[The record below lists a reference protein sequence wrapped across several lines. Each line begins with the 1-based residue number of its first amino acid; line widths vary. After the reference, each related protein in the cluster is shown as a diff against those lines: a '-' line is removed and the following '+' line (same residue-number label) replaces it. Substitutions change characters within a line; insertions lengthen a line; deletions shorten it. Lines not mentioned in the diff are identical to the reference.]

1 MASRVTLRR
10 RVAAIGLG
18 LVIAS
23 GLATVDAQQARG
35 VYRVG
40 VLLPAPLSRMPA
52 TGVFRQGLRELGYV
66 EGQNLVL
73 EYRTLDSDRLEE
85 LGVLAAELVKA
96 NVDVIFAVAAGAFAA
111 KKATR
116 TIPIVFA
123 GIADPVGT
131 GLVASLAHPGGNVT
145 GLATTAP
152 DLSGKRLQLLT
163 EILPDI
169 ARVAVLW
176 NAANPIMA
184 QQVSET
190 EAAARALKIQLQHV
204 PIRSADDLDGAF
216 AAITSQRAGAVVVI
230 ADGLTAA
237 HREQIGA
244 LAMRH
249 RMPLISEFRDF
260 AVVGGLAAYGP
271 SAADTAR
278 RAAGYVDKILKGAKP
293 ADLPVQQPTTFDL
306 VINLKAARALNVT
319 IPPAVLLRADQ
330 TIE

>member
-1 MASRVTLRR
+1 MGRRVMLRR
-10 RVAAIGLG
+10 RVAAVALVLG
-18 LVIAS
+18 VGS

-40 VLLPAPLSRMPA
+40 VLLPTSLSRMPA

-85 LGVLAAELVKA
+85 LPALAADLVNA

-145 GLATTAP
+145 GLTTTAP

-163 EILPDI
+163 EILPGI
-169 ARVAVLW
+169 ARIAVLW
-176 NAANPIMA
+176 NASNPIMA
-184 QQVSET
+184 QQIAET
-190 EAAARALKIQLQHV
+190 EAAARALKTQLQMV
-204 PIRSADDLDGAF
+204 PIRGADDLDGAF
-216 AAITSQRAGAVVVI
+216 AAMTSQRAGAVVVI
-230 ADGLTAA
+230 ADSLTAA
-237 HREQIGA
+237 HREHIAA
-244 LAMRH
+244 LATKH
-249 RMPLISEFRDF
+249 RLPLISEFRDF

-278 RAAGYVDKILKGAKP
+278 RAAAYVDRILKGAKP
-293 ADLPVQQPTTFDL
+293 ADLPVEQPTTFDL
-306 VINLKAARALNVT
+306 IINLKTAQALNVT